1 MKNTAKQ
8 TLLSLACTVILCCG
22 VVVAQQANM
31 PTQPE
36 AGDSVANSAGSIV
49 EIRGEPIITPQGDLV
64 FDAVSD
70 GTEVPPA
77 YLQEH
82 GGQEVIGMS
91 GGTFGGC
98 ELDTC
103 CAVCGEGRDC
113 PRRFYVEQGTR
124 ILTRSRARDQ
134 LITQELVGGVD
145 FVSKMSIH
153 SLDFDIAAGYSITVG
168 RYLGRD
174 SEKRDHFLEFGY
186 WGLNEWSE
194 TSIVNAENGFLW
206 TQFPASVGGFNV
218 VTQHTQSY
226 QSKIN
231 NFELNMRIRHR
242 GGPDRLVMQ
251 PGGRWRREC
260 QKGCYKSLLFGI
272 RGIALNEKGIGLG
285 ARTGI
290 LGDYDIKTHNNL
302 VGLQIGGDMIFRH
315 CRWNWGLKGKV
326 GPFINF
332 SDQSSEISINDYRFS
347 PSTSYRRLAATK
359 DDVALVAEFGFV
371 TNYKLRPNLNIRA
384 AYDLMWITG
393 LALAP
398 DQLSFDANAPS
409 TITRDGSIYYHGLS
423 LTAEL
428 IW

>member
-134 LITQELVGGVD
+134 LITQELVGGV
-145 FVSKMSIH
+145 
-153 SLDFDIAAGYSITVG
+153 LT
-168 RYLGRD
+168 
-174 SEKRDHFLEFGY
+174 
-186 WGLNEWSE
+186 
-194 TSIVNAENGFLW
+194 
-206 TQFPASVGGFNV
+206 
-218 VTQHTQSY
+218 
-226 QSKIN
+226 
-231 NFELNMRIRHR
+231 
-242 GGPDRLVMQ
+242 
-251 PGGRWRREC
+251 
-260 QKGCYKSLLFGI
+260 KS
-272 RGIALNEKGIGLG
+272 
-285 ARTGI
+285 
-290 LGDYDIKTHNNL
+290 
-302 VGLQIGGDMIFRH
+302 
-315 CRWNWGLKGKV
+315 
-326 GPFINF
+326 
-332 SDQSSEISINDYRFS
+332 
-347 PSTSYRRLAATK
+347 
-359 DDVALVAEFGFV
+359 
-371 TNYKLRPNLNIRA
+371 
-384 AYDLMWITG
+384 
-393 LALAP
+393 
-398 DQLSFDANAPS
+398 
-409 TITRDGSIYYHGLS
+409 
-423 LTAEL
+423 
-428 IW
+428 